1 MRNSA
6 IFLSGGGRGTDV
18 FDILQRL
25 DRPIVEVRGDHHRT
39 SPGTTTQDGDRFP
52 LGGVEIAALLA
63 AELARGGSSVHAFGV
78 HHVQVPLRGSSSV
91 HAAFLLF
98 GSRATLGEGCVIRR
112 TVLPVK
118 KILSSRDS
126 VPGRG

>member
-1 MRNSA
+1 MGDSSL
-6 IFLSGGGRGTDV
+6 FLPGSSCGTDIL
-18 FDILQRL
+18 DILQRL

-39 SPGTTTQDGDRFP
+39 SPGATTQDGDRFP

-63 AELARGGSSVHAFGV
+63 AELARGDSSVHAFGV

-91 HAAFLLF
+91 RAAFLLF

-118 KILSSRDS
+118 KILSSRGS